1 MLMFNFYYPIFKRW
15 FFFFFWWIYL
25 LMDQKNE
32 YSQPKTSTWPVS
44 PAVSLPDCMEFH
56 SPLGEG
62 PKLMLMF
69 LNIIY

>member
-1 MLMFNFYYPIFKRW
+1 
-15 FFFFFWWIYL
+15 
-25 LMDQKNE
+25 MDQKNKF
-32 YSQPKTSTWPVS
+32 SQPKTSTWPVS

-62 PKLMLMF
+62 PELMLMF